1 MNKMKKYIEPEVTVM
16 AMALESGPICQSFSA
31 AFTEIL
37 TEDPEEEI

>member
-1 MNKMKKYIEPEVTVM
+1 MTIMKKYIEPEVAVI
-16 AMALESGPICQSFSA
+16 ALALESGPICQSFSA